1 MKESIIRSRA
11 PLRISFGGGG
21 TELSPYLEEYGGV
34 TLSTTITSHAYC
46 TITIS
51 EGTGIEIHSD
61 WPRAKM
67 SFSDIGKIKE
77 EMQFIDSSLKIAAAC
92 GAFFEK
98 ELETLVHKRVEIKTS
113 CDAQLGSGLGASSTL
128 TVACLNAFQS
138 LFRKR
143 MTRYQIASTAFFIER
158 KVLNLSGGRQD
169 HYASAFGGMN
179 YVQYFKDGQVSVER
193 IDLSDSISL
202 ELQSSL
208 LMVYTGTSRASAD
221 IIDSQQMA
229 MFSNNDTII
238 SNLHFVKKLASDM
251 RFALL
256 DGDIQRFGS
265 LLGESWD
272 FKKATSAK
280 ISNSNID
287 FLYSRAKELG
297 AYGGKISGA
306 GGGGFLLLVV
316 PPEKRISIYQSL
328 SMSEPSW
335 LNPSFSQKGVTNWS
349 V

>member
-1 MKESIIRSRA
+1 M
-11 PLRISFGGGG
+11 
-21 TELSPYLEEYGGV
+21 
-34 TLSTTITSHAYC
+34 
-46 TITIS
+46 
-51 EGTGIEIHSD
+51 
-61 WPRAKM
+61 
-67 SFSDIGKIKE
+67 
-77 EMQFIDSSLKIAAAC
+77 
-92 GAFFEK
+92 
-98 ELETLVHKRVEIKTS
+98 
-113 CDAQLGSGLGASSTL
+113 
-128 TVACLNAFQS
+128 
-138 LFRKR
+138 
-143 MTRYQIASTAFFIER
+143 
-158 KVLNLSGGRQD
+158 NLSGGRQD
-169 HYASAFGGMN
+169 HYAAAFGGMN

-229 MFSNNDTII
+229 MFSKNESIL

-251 RFALL
+251 RLALL

-272 FKKATSAK
+272 FKKATSVK

-316 PPEKRISIYQSL
+316 PPEKRVSIYQSL
-328 SMSEPSW
+328 NMSEPGW
-335 LNPSFSQKGVTNWS
+335 LNLSFSQ
-349 V
+349 